1 MHNYDLNVRL
11 FFICVIENV
20 QKTDLI
26 SILRNLIGNL
36 LRDDVNEDIEMLQ
49 EEGTRVKDINL
60 LNRTINN

>member
-1 MHNYDLNVRL
+1 M
-11 FFICVIENV
+11 